1 MQSQSTIA
9 ASTYQ
14 PYSGVS
20 MLLFLV
26 ACIAIA
32 FAGPFMNIETFTGYG
47 GEVKTRILSGDV
59 YDYLSPVLLFL
70 SLIIIP
76 SGFAV
81 LEPNTSLVLT
91 LFGRKRGVILENG
104 FIWVNPFL
112 NKTKVSLKIQSF
124 STAEHKINDN
134 TGSPVVAGMLVN
146 YEVVDPEA
154 YLFNAENPIDV
165 IGNAANGVIRETVAS
180 HPFDIQSSEQDQGDV
195 GKDNN
200 EGKAKEKKATCL
212 RENSDTFA
220 HSMRDAIQER
230 VNHLGVRI
238 NEARFSNISY
248 APEISGLMLQRQQAR
263 ATMDARKML
272 LEASV
277 SLVKEAIVAF
287 EKGSPDNKDVVTF
300 SMNQRAELAS
310 NLLTVMISEK
320 GVTPTIALG
329 S

>member
-1 MQSQSTIA
+1 MQSESTIT
-9 ASTYQ
+9 ASTYK
-14 PYSGVS
+14 PVSGIS
-20 MLLFLV
+20 MLLLFVLFV
-26 ACIAIA
+26 AFAI
-32 FAGPFMNIETFTGYG
+32 AGPFLNIDTYAGYG
-47 GEVKTRILSGDV
+47 GEVKRSILPGDV
-59 YDYLSPVLLFL
+59 FDCLSPVALLIALFV
-70 SLIIIP
+70 IVP
-76 SGFAV
+76 GFAV
-81 LEPNTSLVLT
+81 LQPNKSLVLT

-104 FIWVNPFL
+104 FIWVNPL
-112 NKTKVSLKIQSF
+112 MNKTMVSLKIQSF

-134 TGSPVVAGMLVN
+134 TGSPVVAGLLVN
-146 YEVVDPEA
+146 YEVIDPEA
-154 YLFNAENPIDV
+154 FLFNAETPIAV
-165 IGNAANGVIRETVAS
+165 IANAANGVIRETVAS
-180 HPFDIQSSEQDQGDV
+180 HPFDIQSSEQDEDDT
-195 GKDNN
+195 GKDKN

-220 HSMRDAIQER
+220 NIMRDAIQER
-230 VNHLGVRI
+230 VKHLGVRI

-287 EKGSPDNKDVVTF
+287 EKVNPEKNDQVKF
-300 SMNQRAELAS
+300 SDTQRAELAS

-320 GVTPTIALG
+320 GVMPTIAL